1 MLERIARWNYRRR
14 WWTLLIWI
22 VALIGAIGLQGTA
35 GGDYSTDFSLPGAES
50 QKAFDL
56 LEDRF
61 PGVAGDTADIVFK
74 AEGGVDDPEVTAAM
88 EGLFG
93 QIQEVDRVEGI
104 DSPYSEQG
112 ASQIS
117 RDGTIAFATVH
128 FRVIKNEAVP
138 PETGAEIVDLAAEAE
153 IDGLTIEPGGSVIQ
167 FSEFEEPGGAEG
179 IGFLFAIVIL
189 LITFGSVLAMGLPIG
204 TALFG
209 IGIGLS
215 LVMLFANFLSVP
227 DFTPQLASM
236 IGIGVGIDY
245 ALFIVTRYRQ
255 QLHHGL
261 DPEQATMVAI
271 TTSGKAVLFA
281 GTTVVISLLGILLMG
296 FAFVEGLAIGGA
308 ATVAVTMI
316 ASVTLLPALLGFVG
330 RNVDRWRLPLFHQDE
345 SKFEHGLA
353 YRWSRVIQRRPW
365 PAAIAGLAL
374 LVAMS
379 IPLFSIRLGFADA
392 SSASTERSSRRAY
405 DLLVEGFGPGFNGPL
420 LLATEVDSPE
430 DVAALESVGEELAQ
444 TDGIAAVAPAVVSP
458 DENAA
463 VMTAFPT
470 TSPQDEATTEL
481 VDRLRSDV
489 IPAASVDGANPIYV
503 GGFTASIVDFS
514 AANGDRLP
522 ILVSVVIGLSFILL
536 VIVFRSLVVPL
547 KAAIMNLLSI
557 SAAYG
562 AVVAIFQWGWLKGLF
577 GVETTAPIEA
587 WVPMMLF
594 TILFGLSMDYE
605 IFLLSR
611 IREEYVK
618 TRDNKVAVANGLAT
632 TARVIT
638 AAAAIMVTL
647 FLVFV
652 FGFEERA
659 IKLFGV
665 GLAVAIFVDAT
676 IVRMVLVPATMELL
690 GEANWWLPNGWV
702 ASCRRSRSRAKTRSS
717 PTSWRR
723 PGAFTSTRI
732 GSGKPSNEGLA
743 DCQEGG
749 ATSTPFYLR
758 CFLGGSR
765 LARRV
770 PSGRLPRHPQMSA

>member
-1 MLERIARWNYRRR
+1 M
-14 WWTLLIWI
+14 
-22 VALIGAIGLQGTA
+22 
-35 GGDYSTDFSLPGAES
+35 
-50 QKAFDL
+50 
-56 LEDRF
+56 
-61 PGVAGDTADIVFK
+61 
-74 AEGGVDDPEVTAAM
+74 
-88 EGLFG
+88 
-93 QIQEVDRVEGI
+93 
-104 DSPYSEQG
+104 
-112 ASQIS
+112 
-117 RDGTIAFATVH
+117 FAV
-128 FRVIKNEAVP
+128 
-138 PETGAEIVDLAAEAE
+138 
-153 IDGLTIEPGGSVIQ
+153 
-167 FSEFEEPGGAEG
+167 
-179 IGFLFAIVIL
+179 VIL
-189 LITFGSVLAMGLPIG
+189 LITFGSVLAMGLPIAS
-204 TALFG
+204 ALFG

-215 LVMLFANFLSVP
+215 LIMLFANFLSVP

-281 GTTVVISLLGILLMG
+281 GTIVVVSLLGILLMG

-330 RNVDRWRLPLFHQDE
+330 RNVDRWRLPWFHQDE
-345 SKFEHGLA
+345 SKFERGPA

-365 PAAIAGLAL
+365 PAAIAGLTV
-374 LVAMS
+374 LVVMS

-392 SSASTERSSRRAY
+392 GSASRERSSRRAY

-420 LLATEVDSPE
+420 LLATEVDSPD
-430 DVAALESVGEELAQ
+430 DVQALESVGQTLGR
-444 TDGIAAVAPAVVSP
+444 TDGIAAVTPAQSSP
-458 DENAA
+458 EGDAA
-463 VMTAFPT
+463 VLTAFPT
-470 TSPQDEATTEL
+470 TSPQDEATTDL
-481 VDRLRSDV
+481 VERLRSDV
-489 IPAASVDGANPIYV
+489 IPAASANDANPIYV

-536 VIVFRSLVVPL
+536 VVVFRSLVVPI

-557 SAAYG
+557 AAAYG
-562 AVVAIFQWGWLKGLF
+562 AVIAIFQWGWLKGLF
-577 GVETTAPIEA
+577 GVETTAPFEA
-587 WVPMMLF
+587 WAPMMLF

-618 TRDNKVAVANGLAT
+618 TRDNKTAVANGLAH

-652 FGFEERA
+652 FGFEERS
-659 IKLFGV
+659 IKLFGL

-676 IVRMVLVPATMELL
+676 VVRMVLVPATMELL
-690 GEANWWLPNGWV
+690 GDANWWLPKWI
-702 ASCRRSRSRAKTRSS
+702 ARLLPK
-717 PTSWRR
+717 
-723 PGAFTSTRI
+723 I
-732 GSGKPSNEGLA
+732 EIEGEEKVVSHVL
-743 DCQEGG
+743 EETGG
-749 ATSTPFYLR
+749 AHVEEDRERET
-758 CFLGGSR
+758 
-765 LARRV
+765 V
-770 PSGRLPRHPQMSA
+770 

>member
-22 VALIGAIGLQGTA
+22 VALVGGIGLQAAA
-35 GGDYSTDFSLPGAES
+35 GGDYSEDFSLPGAES
-50 QKAFDL
+50 QEATDL
-56 LEDRF
+56 LEKRF
-61 PGVAGDTADIVFK
+61 PNVAGETADIVFR
-74 AEGGVDDPEVTAAM
+74 ADTGVDDPEVRSAM
-88 EGLFG
+88 ERLFAD
-93 QIQEVDRVEGI
+93 ISKVDRVVAI

-112 ASQIS
+112 AGQIS
-117 RDGTIAFATVH
+117 PDGAIAFATVH
-128 FRVIKNEAVP
+128 FSVVENESVP
-138 PETGAEIVDLAAEAE
+138 LEVSTEIRNLASDMKL
-153 IDGLTIEPGGSVIQ
+153 DGLTIEPGGNVIMFAESQ
-167 FSEFEEPGGAEG
+167 EQEPGGTEA
-179 IGFLFAIVIL
+179 IGVLFAIVIL

-209 IGIGLS
+209 ILIGLS
-215 LVMLFANFLSVP
+215 LVMLFANFVSVP
-227 DFTPQLASM
+227 EFTPQLASM

-296 FAFVEGLAIGGA
+296 FTFVEGLAIGGA

-365 PAAIAGLAL
+365 PAAIAGLVL
-374 LVAMS
+374 LAVMS

-420 LLATEVDSPE
+420 LLATEVDSPN
-430 DVAALESVGEELAQ
+430 DVAALESVGQELAG
-444 TDGIAAVAPAVVSP
+444 TEGIAAVTPAQMSP
-458 DENAA
+458 DGNAA
-463 VMTAFPT
+463 VLTAFPM
-470 TSPQDEATTEL
+470 TSPQDEATTDL

-489 IPAASVDGANPIYV
+489 IPAASVDAAKPIYV
-503 GGFTASIVDFS
+503 GGFTAAIVDFS

-587 WVPMMLF
+587 WAPMMLF

-659 IKLFGV
+659 IKLFAV

-676 IVRMVLVPATMELL
+676 VVRMVLVPATMELL
-690 GEANWWLPNGWV
+690 GDANWWLPKWLD
-702 ASCRRSRSRAKTRSS
+702 R
-717 PTSWRR
+717 
-723 PGAFTSTRI
+723 F
-732 GSGKPSNEGLA
+732 
-743 DCQEGG
+743 
-749 ATSTPFYLR
+749 
-758 CFLGGSR
+758 
-765 LARRV
+765 
-770 PSGRLPRHPQMSA
+770 LPRIQIEGEDTVVSHVLEETGGLHLNKDRERERV

>member
-1 MLERIARWNYRRR
+1 MLERIARWSYHRR
-14 WWTLLIWI
+14 WWMLAIWI
-22 VALIGAIGLQGTA
+22 VALASAITLQGTV

-56 LEDRF
+56 LENRF

-74 AEGGVDDPEVTAAM
+74 AEQGVSDPEVQSAM
-88 EGLFG
+88 EGLFSD
-93 QIQEVDRVEGI
+93 ISEVRRVVGV
-104 DSPYSEQG
+104 DSPYSEPG
-112 ASQIS
+112 AQQVSP
-117 RDGTIAFATVH
+117 DGTIAFATVH
-128 FRVIKNEAVP
+128 FSVVENQQVP
-138 PETGAEIVDLAAEAE
+138 PEIANDIKDLAADVEVE
-153 IDGLTIEPGGSVIQ
+153 GLAIEPGGSVIQ
-167 FSEFEEPGGAEG
+167 FSEFEEPSGAEG
-179 IGFLFAIVIL
+179 IGVLFAIVIL

-255 QLHHGL
+255 HLHHGL

-330 RNVDRWRLPLFHQDE
+330 NRVDRWRLPWFHQDE
-345 SKFEHGLA
+345 SRFEQSLA
-353 YRWSRVIQRRPW
+353 YRWSRVIQRFPW
-365 PAAIAGLAL
+365 PAAIAGL
-374 LVAMS
+374 LVLVLMS

-405 DLLVEGFGPGFNGPL
+405 DLLSEGFGPGFNGPL
-420 LLATEVDSPE
+420 LLATEVDSPD
-430 DVAALESVGEELAQ
+430 DVGALEAVGGSLSQ
-444 TDGIAAVAPAVVSP
+444 TDGIAAVTPAQVSP
-458 DENAA
+458 SGDAA

-470 TSPQDEATTEL
+470 TSPQDEATTRL
-481 VDRLRSDV
+481 VERLREDV
-489 IPAASVDGANPIYV
+489 VPESTGGEGNPIYV
-503 GGFTASIVDFS
+503 GGLTASIVDFS
-514 AANGDRLP
+514 EANADRLP
-522 ILVSVVIGLSFILL
+522 ILVAVVIALSFILL
-536 VIVFRSLVVPL
+536 VVVFRSLVVPL
-547 KAAIMNLLSI
+547 KAAVMNLLSI

-562 AVVAIFQWGWLKGLF
+562 AVVAIFQWGWLKGLL

-618 TRDNKVAVANGLAT
+618 TRDNKIAVANGLAT

-659 IKLFGV
+659 IKLFAI

-676 IVRMVLVPATMELL
+676 VVRMVLVPATMELL
-690 GEANWWLPNGWV
+690 GDANWWLPKW
-702 ASCRRSRSRAKTRSS
+702 
-717 PTSWRR
+717 
-723 PGAFTSTRI
+723 
-732 GSGKPSNEGLA
+732 
-743 DCQEGG
+743 
-749 ATSTPFYLR
+749 
-758 CFLGGSR
+758 LG
-765 LARRV
+765 RV
-770 PSGRLPRHPQMSA
+770 LPRIEIEGEEAVVSHVLEETGGLQEQREPEKV

>member
-1 MLERIARWNYRRR
+1 MLERIARWSYRRR
-14 WWTLLIWI
+14 WLMLLIWI
-22 VALIGAIGLQGTA
+22 VALVGAITLQGTV
-35 GGDYSTDFSLPGAES
+35 GGDYSTDFSLPGADS

-61 PGVAGDTADIVFK
+61 PQVAGDTAEIVFK
-74 AEGGVDDPEVTAAM
+74 ADQGVTDPQVESAM
-88 EGLFG
+88 GQLFED
-93 QIQEVDRVEGI
+93 ISKVERVVGI
-104 DSPYSEQG
+104 DSPYSERG
-112 ASQIS
+112 AGQVSQ
-117 RDGTIAFATVH
+117 DGTIAFATVH
-128 FRVIKNEAVP
+128 FRAVEGQPVP
-138 PETGAEIVDLAAEAE
+138 PEIANEIKDLAAGVDAE
-153 IDGLTIEPGGSVIQ
+153 VDGLTIEPGGSVIQ
-167 FSEFEEPGGAEG
+167 FSEFEEPGGAEAIG
-179 IGFLFAIVIL
+179 ILFAIVIL

-271 TTSGKAVLFA
+271 TTAGKAVVFA

-308 ATVAVTMI
+308 ATVAVTMV
-316 ASVTLLPALLGFVG
+316 ASITLLPALLGFVG
-330 RNVDRWRLPLFHQDE
+330 ERVDRWRLPWFHQDE
-345 SKFEHGLA
+345 SKFQQSFA
-353 YRWSRVIQRRPW
+353 YRWSRVIQRFPW
-365 PAAIAGLAL
+365 PAALAGLTVL
-374 LVAMS
+374 LLMS
-379 IPLFSIRLGFADA
+379 IPLLSIRLGFADA

-405 DLLVEGFGPGFNGPL
+405 DLLSEGFGPGFNGPL
-420 LLATEVDSPE
+420 LLATVIDDPE
-430 DVAALESVGEELAQ
+430 DLEAMEAVNQALSR
-444 TDGIAAVAPAVVSP
+444 TDGIAAVTPPQPNGAG
-458 DENAA
+458 NAA

-481 VDRLRSDV
+481 VDRLRETV
-489 IPAASVDGANPIYV
+489 IPQATEGDANPIFV
-503 GGFTASIVDFS
+503 GGVTASIVDFS
-514 AANGDRLP
+514 AANSDRLP
-522 ILVSVVIGLSFILL
+522 ILMAVVIGLSFILL
-536 VIVFRSLVVPL
+536 VLVFRSILVPL
-547 KAAIMNLLSI
+547 KAAVMNLLSI

-562 AVVAIFQWGWLKGLF
+562 AVVAIFQWGWLKGLV

-611 IREEYVK
+611 IREEYVRSK
-618 TRDNKVAVANGLAT
+618 DNKTAVANGLAS

-659 IKLFGV
+659 IKLFAI

-676 IVRMVLVPATMELL
+676 VVRLVLVPATMELL
-690 GEANWWLPNGWV
+690 GDANWWLPKW
-702 ASCRRSRSRAKTRSS
+702 
-717 PTSWRR
+717 
-723 PGAFTSTRI
+723 
-732 GSGKPSNEGLA
+732 
-743 DCQEGG
+743 
-749 ATSTPFYLR
+749 
-758 CFLGGSR
+758 
-765 LARRV
+765 LARI
-770 PSGRLPRHPQMSA
+770 LPKIEIEGEEAVVSHVLEETGGLHAEEPRATEKV

>member
-1 MLERIARWNYRRR
+1 MLEHLARWSYRHR
-14 WWTLLIWI
+14 WWMLLIW
-22 VALIGAIGLQGTA
+22 VFVLVGALGLQGA
-35 GGDYSTDFSLPGAES
+35 VGGDYSTDFSLPGAES

-56 LEDRF
+56 LEDSF

-74 AEGGVDDPEVTAAM
+74 AEQGVTDPQVRDAM
-88 EGLFG
+88 EGLFAE
-93 QIQEVDRVEGI
+93 ISEVDRVVGI
-104 DSPYSEQG
+104 DSPYSERG
-112 ASQIS
+112 ARQVSP
-117 RDGTIAFATVH
+117 DGTIAFATVH
-128 FRVIKNEAVP
+128 FSVVEDQAVP
-138 PETGAEIVDLAAEAE
+138 PEIGKEIVALAAEVDVE
-153 IDGLTIEPGGSVIQ
+153 GLTVEPGGSVIT

-179 IGFLFAIVIL
+179 IGILFAMVIL

-209 IGIGLS
+209 IAIGLS

-296 FAFVEGLAIGGA
+296 FAFVEGLAVGGA

-316 ASVTLLPALLGFVG
+316 ASVTLLPAFLGFVG
-330 RNVDRWRLPLFHQDE
+330 KGVDRWRLPWFHQDE
-345 SKFEHGLA
+345 SKFEHSLA
-353 YRWSRVIQRRPW
+353 YRWSRVIQRFPW
-365 PAAIAGLAL
+365 PAAIVGLAV
-374 LVAMS
+374 LVLMS

-392 SSASTERSSRRAY
+392 SGSSTERSSRRAY
-405 DLLVEGFGPGFNGPL
+405 DLLSEGFGPGFNGPL
-420 LLATEVDSPE
+420 LLATELDSPDDTSTLE
-430 DVAALESVGEELAQ
+430 AAGATLSETE
-444 TDGIAAVAPAVVSP
+444 GIAAVTPPQVSP
-458 DENAA
+458 NGETA
-463 VMTAFPT
+463 VLTAFPT
-470 TSPQDEATTEL
+470 TSPQDEATTKL
-481 VDRLRSDV
+481 VERLRADV
-489 IPAASVDGANPIYV
+489 IPEATGGGGNPIYV
-503 GGFTASIVDFS
+503 GGLTASIVDFS
-514 AANGDRLP
+514 EANADRLP
-522 ILVSVVIGLSFILL
+522 TLLVVVIGLSFLLL
-536 VIVFRSLVVPL
+536 VVVFRSIVVPL
-547 KAAIMNLLSI
+547 KAAVMNLLSI

-562 AVVAIFQWGWLKGLF
+562 AVVAIFQWGWLKGLV

-611 IREEYVK
+611 VREEYVK
-618 TRDNKVAVANGLAT
+618 IKDNGAAVANGLAT

-659 IKLFGV
+659 IKLFAV

-676 IVRMVLVPATMELL
+676 VVRLVLVPATMELL
-690 GEANWWLPNGWV
+690 GDANWWLPKWLG
-702 ASCRRSRSRAKTRSS
+702 
-717 PTSWRR
+717 
-723 PGAFTSTRI
+723 RI
-732 GSGKPSNEGLA
+732 LPKIEIEGEDKVVSHVL
-743 DCQEGG
+743 EETGG
-749 ATSTPFYLR
+749 LQVEEP
-758 CFLGGSR
+758 
-765 LARRV
+765 
-770 PSGRLPRHPQMSA
+770 PREREPAV